1 MLSLVLALSSTL
13 AAQELSLGQPGTF
26 PVADLQK
33 ILAKA
38 EMHKPFTLE
47 APFGIT
53 SDLAARVPADNPF
66 TRAKVELGLQLFFD
80 ARLSADGTRA
90 CASCHHPE
98 RGWASPGAP
107 TIVNRILG
115 KTQYGDG
122 RVDTLEAQAVAALSN
137 ARELASTPADV
148 VARVNAVEGYRL
160 EFQAVFGAP
169 ATPETLAR
177 ALAAFERTIVAG
189 DSLNDVYDLNL
200 PFLEEGTGDDAV
212 AVIKRRGAQ
221 AALEARP
228 MSEAAL
234 RGRELFLGAAHC
246 SACHAGENLTD
257 EAFHNLG
264 VGANP
269 AANPAELGRFGVT
282 KVERDRG
289 AFRTPGLRDVRGT
302 APYMHDGSLATLAD
316 VVEFYDRG
324 GVKNPQL
331 SERIAPLGLSAEQ
344 KADLVRFLEEALAC
358 EATPVGIPRLP

>member
-13 AAQELSLGQPGTF
+13 AAQELALGQPGTF
-26 PVADLQK
+26 PVADIQGLF
-33 ILAKA
+33 AKA

-53 SDLAARVPADNPF
+53 SDLAARLPADNPF

-90 CASCHHPE
+90 CATCHHPD

-122 RVDTLEAQAVAALSN
+122 RVDTLEAQAEAALSN

-148 VARVNAVEGYRL
+148 VARVNAIEGYRL

-221 AALEARP
+221 AAIEARP

-234 RGRELFLGAAHC
+234 RGRELFLGAARC
-246 SACHAGENLTD
+246 SACHTGENLTD

-269 AANPAELGRFGVT
+269 ADLGRFGVT

-331 SERIAPLGLSAEQ
+331 SERMAPLGLSAEQ
-344 KADLVRFLEEALAC
+344 KADLVRFLEEGLASA
-358 EATPVGIPRLP
+358 ATPVGIPRLP